1 VRLLRHYRGP
11 FLSGGGGGGG
21 GGGGHEHTAAAM
33 EKGDSVLASE
43 LLAG

>member
-11 FLSGGGGGGG
+11 FLSGGGG

>member
-11 FLSGGGGGGG
+11 FLSGGG